1 MIYVYIHTYIH
12 TYIYIYS
19 KEMRQRSV
27 VATLSF
33 TPVGDLQATDRS
45 NLLSGVKLRVNL
57 TCQLPED
64 RQQA

>member
-1 MIYVYIHTYIH
+1 MFVGWCEGEERSIPLKVERKQ
-12 TYIYIYS
+12 S

-45 NLLSGVKLRVNL
+45 NLL
-57 TCQLPED
+57 
-64 RQQA
+64 